1 MTAAQGKTEAQ
12 SHTPQPDQPAWL
24 DRFYP
29 IFDSADWIARLLPL
43 GLKMV
48 QLRIKNAP
56 LSTLRQEIRRAQ
68 TLCRAAG
75 ATLVINDYW
84 KLAIEEGCDF
94 VHLGQEDLDAAD
106 LAALRTAGLRL
117 GISTHDD
124 KELAHAR
131 ACAPNYLA
139 LGPIYPTR
147 LKAMPWA
154 PQGLERLSTWKKR
167 IGDLPLVGIGGLS
180 IERAPGA
187 LSAGADILSV
197 VTDITLN
204 PDPEKRV
211 RQWLALTRPTPE
223 GNLS

>member
-1 MTAAQGKTEAQ
+1 MHHCTKA
-12 SHTPQPDQPAWL
+12 DQPAWL
-24 DRFYP
+24 DCFYP
-29 IFDSADWIARLLPL
+29 IFDSADWLERLVPL
-43 GLKMV
+43 GLKMI

-56 LSTLRQEIRRAQ
+56 ISTLRQEIRRAR

-84 KLAIEEGCDF
+84 KLAIEENCDF
-94 VHLGQEDLDAAD
+94 VHLGQDDLDGAD

-124 KELAHAR
+124 KELAR
-131 ACAPNYLA
+131 ALACTPDYLA

-147 LKAMPWA
+147 LKVMPWA
-154 PQGLERLSTWKKR
+154 PQGLERLGLWKKR
-167 IGDLPLVGIGGLS
+167 IGDIPLVGIGGLS
-180 IERAPGA
+180 LERAPGA

-204 PDPEKRV
+204 PHPEKRV
-211 RQWLALTRPTPE
+211 RQWLALTQRK
-223 GNLS
+223 LS

>member
-1 MTAAQGKTEAQ
+1 MTAAPDKTGTQ
-12 SHTPQPDQPAWL
+12 DHKKPTQPAWL

-68 TLCRAAG
+68 TLCQAAG
-75 ATLVINDYW
+75 ATLIINDYW

-94 VHLGQEDLDAAD
+94 VHLGQEDLDGAD

-124 KELAHAR
+124 KELARAR
-131 ACAPNYLA
+131 ACAPDYLA

-147 LKAMPWA
+147 LKVMPWA
-154 PQGLERLSTWKKR
+154 PQGLERLSLWKKR

-180 IERAPGA
+180 IERAPGV

-211 RQWLALTRPTPE
+211 RQWLALTRLTPE

>member
-1 MTAAQGKTEAQ
+1 MTAAQGKTTAQ
-12 SHTPQPDQPAWL
+12 DRTPQPDQLAWL

-56 LSTLRQEIRRAQ
+56 ISTLRQEIRRAQ

-94 VHLGQEDLDAAD
+94 VHLGQEDLDGVD

-124 KELAHAR
+124 KELSRAR
-131 ACAPNYLA
+131 ACTPDYLA

-147 LKAMPWA
+147 LKVMPWA
-154 PQGLERLSTWKKR
+154 PQGLERLSLWKKR
-167 IGDLPLVGIGGLS
+167 IGDLPLVGIGGLN
-180 IERAPGA
+180 IERAPGV

-211 RQWLALTRPTPE
+211 RQWLALTRQTTK
-223 GNLS
+223 GKRS